1 MPRGPYRYVK
11 DAPPELPPVVKR
23 CPQPARSRRGGI
35 VSYALVNDR
44 TSLLRM
50 VELGAVDL
58 DVWSSRC
65 DRPANPDYVL

>member
-1 MPRGPYRYVK
+1 M
-11 DAPPELPPVVKR
+11 
-23 CPQPARSRRGGI
+23 
-35 VSYALVNDR
+35 SYALVNDR